1 MLKIITN
8 NWFILGASI
17 ILSMTSINIFKTQSI
32 GSLMFSIGELT
43 LKTII
48 YFIIFKLIIMLA
60 LKVIN

>member
-17 ILSMTSINIFKTQSI
+17 ILSMTSINIFKAQSI